1 MVVLWLV
8 LGILIIVAIGIG
20 VLFGGA
26 PFVPTRRAWIKQ
38 ALDLSRIGKDDVI
51 VDLGSGNG
59 AVLGLALERGVKYAV
74 GYEIN
79 PGLAFWSRL
88 HLRRFRGRFSI
99 RMTDFF
105 RSDLPPDTTVI
116 YMFQTSGV
124 MRRIKPYLL
133 SQKSH
138 LRCKRVRVVCFGF
151 SIPGEAVVRA
161 LGGMNLYE
169 F

>member
-1 MVVLWLV
+1 MLVWLT

-26 PFVPTRRAWIKQ
+26 PFVPTRRAWIEQ
-38 ALDLSRIGKDDVI
+38 ALTLSRLGKNDVI

-59 AVLGLALERGVKYAV
+59 AVLALALERGAKYAV

-79 PGLAFWSRL
+79 PGLALWSRL
-88 HLRRFRGRFSI
+88 VLRRFKGRFSI
-99 RMTDFF
+99 RTTDFF
-105 RSDLPPDTTVI
+105 RSDLPIDTTVI

-124 MRRIKPYLL
+124 MRRITPYLL
-133 SQKSH
+133 SQKPH
-138 LRCKRVRVVCFGF
+138 LQCKKLRVVCFGF
-151 SIPGEAVVRA
+151 AIPGERVVRTS
-161 LGGMNLYE
+161 GGMNLYE